1 MFIPSAGAHTSVR
14 SQTKRVV
21 PQSPSPATTFPR
33 HRNSPSQFHFTPIMS
48 ASAWASIPW
57 SSVPSPVDA
66 DGKSSIIGWHKRRV
80 PYTPNGTYLQTL
92 DVWIPNSDQQASC
105 PSSAATS
112 NRSQTGPWIV
122 YIHGGAW
129 RDPLVNSSSF
139 EQTATN
145 LLHASTAGELPFAG
159 IVSLNYRLSP
169 HPNHPTDPAPPKDP
183 NASLDAARTVH
194 HPDHIHDT
202 LTALVFLQGL
212 GVANDYILAG
222 HSCGATMAFQ
232 VAMNPSR
239 WGLSAGEAPKKPR
252 VVVGLNGL
260 YDLAAFMKKPDESH
274 LKLVSV
280 YDSFTRGAFG
290 DDEKTWAAICP
301 TVVEDWKTEWPE
313 GERIVLVQSRS
324 DSLVPYSQ
332 LQLMRQHLEQLA
344 GGIKVDELGA
354 SGDHNELW
362 QRGDELADILKQ
374 AVLDWKPRT

>member
-1 MFIPSAGAHTSVR
+1 
-14 SQTKRVV
+14 
-21 PQSPSPATTFPR
+21 
-33 HRNSPSQFHFTPIMS
+33 MS
-48 ASAWASIPW
+48 TSAWASIPW
-57 SSVPSPVDA
+57 SSVPGPVDA
-66 DGKSSIIGWHKRRV
+66 DGEPATIGWHKRRV
-80 PYTPNGTYLQTL
+80 PYTPNSTYLQTL

-105 PSSAATS
+105 PSSATNS
-112 NRSQTGPWIV
+112 NPSQTGPWVV

-139 EQTATN
+139 EQAAIN
-145 LLHASTAGELPFAG
+145 LLHSACTAGGMPLAG

-169 HPNHPTDPAPPKDP
+169 HPNHPIDPAPPKDP
-183 NASLDAARTVH
+183 GASLDAARTVH
-194 HPDHIHDT
+194 HPDHILD
-202 LTALVFLQGL
+202 ALAALAFLQGL

-239 WGLSAGEAPKKPR
+239 WGLTAGEAPQKPR

-290 DDEKTWAAICP
+290 NDEKTWAAICP
-301 TVVEDWKTEWPE
+301 TVVEDWKSEWPE
-313 GERIVLVQSRS
+313 GERIVLVQSPS

-332 LQLMRQHLEQLA
+332 LQLMRQRLA
-344 GGIKVDELGA
+344 QSGGAIKVDELRA

-362 QRGDELADILKQ
+362 QRGDELSDILKQ
-374 AVLDWKPRT
+374 VVLDWKPRA